1 MGDSD
6 RMPKIDGQKLRPS
19 AIDYMKFVEKQNLE
33 RVEKLKR
40 IRRNNIITGSL
51 IGVGVLSIYFYS
63 MFAVKQE
70 RFLDDFEEPQKVIE
84 NKN

>member
-1 MGDSD
+1 MGDRD
-6 RMPKIDGQKLRPS
+6 RMPKLSGEKLSSS

-40 IRRNNIITGSL
+40 LRRNNIITGSL
-51 IGVGVLSIYFYS
+51 VGLGVVSIYLYS
-63 MFAVKQE
+63 IFAVKQE

-84 NKN
+84 QKN